1 MINYSALARSLPCRA
16 DREQIVQQANR
27 VLTEARLVAEQS
39 DRTLALLAAERPAG
53 CTTASALLLTV
64 AATLDAFPA
73 GR

>member
-39 DRTLALLAAERPAG
+39 DRTLALLAAKRPAG
-53 CTTASALLLTV
+53 SALEHN
-64 AATLDAFPA
+64 A
-73 GR
+73 GGKQPTANSA